1 MFCYDRDSLTMEW
14 PVDRLR
20 LALTTRTS
28 ARTPCALGIQKGYY
42 YGCHCRE
49 GFRGDG
55 YVDCQGD
62 RSWPFNLTF
71 ILLLCINLVIPKHDG
86 KFLLINHGMSILRM
100 PSMSGRR
107 IFVQNFQAA
116 VGKINNYIIYEIGGF
131 IFTPEGIAIDW
142 ALRNVYWTDSMRD
155 TVELANLE
163 SIVRRVLFNTN
174 VKYLFLF

>member
-1 MFCYDRDSLTMEW
+1 
-14 PVDRLR
+14 
-20 LALTTRTS
+20 
-28 ARTPCALGIQKGYY
+28 
-42 YGCHCRE
+42 
-49 GFRGDG
+49 
-55 YVDCQGD
+55 
-62 RSWPFNLTF
+62 
-71 ILLLCINLVIPKHDG
+71 
-86 KFLLINHGMSILRM
+86 MSILRV